1 MGFVCLFVFSDS
13 TGAFVIQRQKNTVG
27 NVVELLKKA
36 SGWLHLVV
44 GDDVATVHTS
54 G

>member
-1 MGFVCLFVFSDS
+1 MI
-13 TGAFVIQRQKNTVG
+13 AQVILLSRGKKNTVD
-27 NVVELLKKA
+27 NVVEFLKKA

-54 G
+54 R